1 MTDFVSAYL
10 LKPLRTIEEA
20 LRDTGREPK
29 QVDKSPSKVETG

>member
-20 LRDTGREPK
+20 LRDMGREPK
-29 QVDKSPSKVETG
+29 QVENPPAKS